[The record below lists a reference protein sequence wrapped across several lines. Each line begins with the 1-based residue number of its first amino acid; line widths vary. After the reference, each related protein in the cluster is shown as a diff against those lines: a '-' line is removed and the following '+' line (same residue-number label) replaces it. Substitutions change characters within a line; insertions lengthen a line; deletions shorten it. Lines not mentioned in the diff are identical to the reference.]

1 MITENLSTL
10 KIHKLSQE
18 QYERELA
25 AGRLDENAIYLTPD
39 EEVDLSGYAT
49 VEQLNDKA
57 DVEHSHEIKD
67 IENLQVALDERV
79 LASRTI
85 NGKTLTENI
94 TLSASDVGA
103 DISGSAN
110 DALSISK
117 TYTDSKIENLASVA
131 VVDEKINSHN
141 TSTSVHN
148 DIRDL
153 ISGLT
158 IRINTLADSDD
169 TTLDQL
175 SEIVAYIKSNKS
187 LIDSIT
193 TSKVNVSDIV
203 DNLTTNVVNK
213 PLSAAQGVAIKSL
226 IDALQDELDSHT
238 HVIADVNGLQSA
250 LDSKAASS
258 HGTHVTYSTTAP
270 VMDGT
275 ASAGSATTVARSD
288 HKHPTDTS
296 RASKT
301 EFDTHVSNTTKHI
314 TSTERTNWNAAK
326 THADSAHNY
335 LPLTG
340 GTLSGNTTINNAGA
354 RYRVT
359 NGTNT
364 TWFGMNSA
372 GSTIGIYDETN
383 KKYLIQHDGTNTQL
397 NGNCTGNAGSA
408 TKVYTTATNSSSYKS
423 YQIPFVSG
431 DESGNSNLLKNNGIK
446 FDVRDGTTSQNG
458 VALLLLGDTTAS
470 GTAGNKSG
478 GVYIYNSKGKFA
490 AMIPAEN
497 TGNITITLPSATGTL
512 ATTADINALRD
523 EFANG

>member
-1 MITENLSTL
+1 MANTSILSAFERMWQHITTALNNKSD
-10 KIHKLSQE
+10 ISHNHN
-18 QYERELA
+18 
-25 AGRLDENAIYLTPD
+25 DIYYT
-39 EEVDLSGYAT
+39 ETEVDNKVSAINASIAELDSNKSN
-49 VEQLNDKA
+49 VNHNHDDKY
-57 DVEHSHEIKD
+57 DVK
-67 IENLQVALDERV
+67 
-79 LASRTI
+79 
-85 NGKTLTENI
+85 
-94 TLSASDVGA
+94 
-103 DISGSAN
+103 GSAN
-110 DALSISK
+110 TALASAK
-117 TYTDSKIENLASVA
+117 EYTDTKTSGLATTT
-131 VVDEKINSHN
+131 VVDTKISSHN
-141 TSTSVHN
+141 TSTSAHS

-158 IRINTLADSDD
+158 TRLNALANSDD

-238 HVIADVNGLQSA
+238 HAIADVSGLQSA
-250 LDSKAASS
+250 LDGKAASS
-258 HGTHVTYSTTAP
+258 HGTHVSYSTTAP

-301 EFDTHVSNTTKHI
+301 EFDTHTANTSKHI
-314 TSTERTNWNAAK
+314 TDTERTNWNAAK
-326 THADSAHNY
+326 SHADSAHNY

-340 GTLSGNTTINNAGA
+340 GTLSGNTTINDAGA

-364 TWFGMNSA
+364 AWFGMNST

-408 TKVYTTATNSSSYKS
+408 TKVYTTATNSSTYKS
-423 YQIPFVSG
+423 YQIPFVNG
-431 DESGNSNLLKNNGIK
+431 DTSGNSNLLKNNGIK

-458 VALLLLGDTTAS
+458 VALLLLGDTTVS
-470 GTAGNKSG
+470 GTDGNKSG
-478 GVYIYNSKGKFA
+478 GIYMYNSKGKYA

-512 ATTADINALRD
+512 ATIADINALRD
-523 EFANG
+523 EFANGSW